1 MSDNQCFA
9 LLENLSKSDNPV
21 IDVLRLDIA
30 LTREQLSEFIKFH
43 RNTIHRWEVKFMS
56 VPMFYKEYWNGHPR
70 SPLLDSFQIVT
81 LVYLSSLK
89 GENKRLNIPT
99 TLRRCVKLLTR
110 ANVQEFIKEKICTH

>member
-9 LLENLSKSDNPV
+9 LLEKLSKSDNPV

-30 LTREQLSEFIKFH
+30 LTREQLSSHIKFH

-56 VPMFYKEYWNGHPR
+56 VPVFYKEYWNGHPR
-70 SPLLDSFQIVT
+70 SPLLDSFQIVV

-110 ANVQEFIKEKICTH
+110 ANVQEWLECIR